1 MHFQESRRLTR
12 RMPSCRARI
21 NWKLREVQQSQGDV
35 LTVCY
40 PQQLAILSPA
50 TCAEEHTGVCEQ
62 YCSIWPENTQGSSVS
77 ELKKFGQNARSFY
90 VRIAIQGKREKSRH
104 SENRPAPQRRS
115 QRVFALD
122 HLGRPPDSPCR
133 RMLQQQARWFH
144 IKHKKGI
151 QQNGKEKSVRVVS

>member
-1 MHFQESRRLTR
+1 MPDKRESR
-12 RMPSCRARI
+12 
-21 NWKLREVQQSQGDV
+21 DV
-35 LTVCY
+35 LDAFPGIAPVDEENAFLQSPNKLKTKGSSAISGGCSY
-40 PQQLAILSPA
+40 CLLPQQLAILSPA

-133 RMLQQQARWFH
+133 RMLQQQAR
-144 IKHKKGI
+144 
-151 QQNGKEKSVRVVS
+151 